1 MDRLTHAERV
11 VVVALTTVGAEIF
24 AVTAIGKVIT
34 ILLPTLGMM
43 MFPIFTTYILQEYTH
58 KKESDQ

>member
-1 MDRLTHAERV
+1 MDI
-11 VVVALTTVGAEIF
+11 EISVHIRKGI
-24 AVTAIGKVIT
+24 ADLADQGIT

>member
-1 MDRLTHAERV
+1 MNV
-11 VVVALTTVGAEIF
+11 TTVGAEIF

-58 KKESDQ
+58 KKKSDQ